1 MSDNHIAQRQ
11 ATTRAWLQIHLCV
24 VLWGFTAILGKLITM
39 EALPLV
45 LWRMGLVAFSLFLLP
60 TIWRAVRA
68 MSGSLLLIYCG
79 IGILVALH
87 WLTFYGAIKLSNASV
102 AVTCIAT
109 VPIFLSVVEPL
120 LAGRRFQPKELLL
133 GLLALPG
140 IVLVVG
146 GTPENM
152 NAGIIMG
159 IVSAGFVSLFAALNK
174 RYILRADPLSVTAI
188 EMASGALLLIVLTV
202 VLGSQTSITG
212 IVTADSPVFVLP
224 RGQDIIWMAVLAFG
238 CTLLPFALSLV
249 ALRHLSAYASS
260 LAINLEPIY
269 AILLAALLLSEQ
281 QELSASF
288 YLGASIIIA
297 VVLIYPW
304 LMRPRYT
311 PDQKA
316 ARG

>member
-1 MSDNHIAQRQ
+1 MSDVSSAQRQ

-24 VLWGFTAILGKLITM
+24 LLWGFTAILGKLITM

-68 MSGSLLLIYCG
+68 MSGSLVLVYCG

-120 LAGRRFQPKELLL
+120 LAGRRFQPRELLL

-140 IVLVVG
+140 IFLVVG

-152 NAGIIMG
+152 NAGIVMG

-174 RYILRADPLSVTAI
+174 RFILRADPLSVTAI
-188 EMASGALLLIVLTV
+188 EMASGAALLVVVTA
-202 VLGSQTSITG
+202 VLGSQTSISG
-212 IVTADSPVFVLP
+212 IVAADTSAFALP
-224 RGQDIIWMAVLAFG
+224 RGQDIIWMTVLAFG
-238 CTLLPFALSLV
+238 CTLLPFALSLM

-304 LMRPRYT
+304 LMRQRYT
-311 PDQKA
+311 PDKNA